1 MAERDD
7 APRTPIG
14 YRPSH
19 RLGAGRTAIV
29 YLAEHDTFGRVALKL
44 PRPELSDRPL
54 LRRMF
59 ENEVMITLRLDH
71 PSVVKALAGHPTGE
85 RAFLALE
92 ICPGG
97 TLDQLL
103 LERGRLPLAKAVQLV
118 EDVAVGLAYTH
129 VAKVLHRD
137 VKPANVFLSDA
148 GRAKLGDFGTGTFMA
163 EESGDRVGTA
173 FYMAPEIFEGA
184 PASVRSDV
192 YSLGVLAFE
201 VLTGERPFKGDT
213 YDALM
218 HAHMTGLVRDPRSLR
233 DGLSS
238 DLAQVV
244 RTALVRLPERRFASV
259 AAFLKALREATPE
272 GREPEAQ
279 APPDGRAQVGRS
291 SRMRQDDRVAG
302 GAPAD
307 PSNDVDAEDADE
319 SASVPWWRRLLG
331 GGSDE
336 PSS

>member
-7 APRTPIG
+7 ALRTPIG
-14 YRPSH
+14 YRPLH

-71 PSVVKALAGHPTGE
+71 ANVVKALAGHPTGE

-103 LERGRLPLAKAVQLV
+103 LERGRLPLAQAVRLV

-129 VAKVLHRD
+129 DAKVLHRD

-148 GRAKLGDFGTGTFMA
+148 GRAKLGDYGTGAFMA

-201 VLTGERPFKGDT
+201 VLTGERPFTGET

-218 HAHMTGLVRDPRSLR
+218 HAHMTGLFRDPRSLR
-233 DGLSS
+233 EGLPS
-238 DLAQVV
+238 DVARVV
-244 RTALVRLPERRFASV
+244 RTALVRLPERRFDSV
-259 AAFLKALREATPE
+259 AAFLAAWREATPE
-272 GREPEAQ
+272 GREPEGASP
-279 APPDGRAQVGRS
+279 ADARAQVGRS
-291 SRMRQDDRVAG
+291 SRVRGRDADADAG
-302 GAPAD
+302 SGDAAGAPSAPKGD
-307 PSNDVDAEDADE
+307 DAAT
-319 SASVPWWRRLLG
+319 VPWWRRLLG

-336 PSS
+336 SSS